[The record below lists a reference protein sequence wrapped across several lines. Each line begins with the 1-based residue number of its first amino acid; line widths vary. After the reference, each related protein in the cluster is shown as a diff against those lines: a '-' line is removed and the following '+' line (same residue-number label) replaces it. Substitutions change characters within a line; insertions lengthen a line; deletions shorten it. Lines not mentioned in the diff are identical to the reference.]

1 MSHKSMINV
10 AKSVVSAYSD
20 KDWNALLSTVLP
32 DIIYEEVPTRRNMRG
47 SKNFMSCMQEW
58 AASFP
63 DSKGAIRNAYAVG
76 DNVILELTW
85 RGTHTGP
92 LESPGGTI
100 YPTGKKVEI
109 PGCMVIEVMEDKVK
123 TITHYFDL
131 ATMMKQMQLTPVEK
145 AA

>member
-131 ATMMKQMQLTPVEK
+131 
-145 AA
+145 